1 MHTMLPEQAYLVQVI
16 YGMEILLVQP
26 NVLLIKISIFF
37 YRNCLKEFAT
47 DINFSADFCVHN
59 KSTTIIG

>member
-1 MHTMLPEQAYLVQVI
+1 MLPEQVYLVQVN

-37 YRNCLKEFAT
+37 YRNCLKKFAT
-47 DINFSADFCVHN
+47 YINFSADFYVHN

>member
-59 KSTTIIG
+59 KSATIIG